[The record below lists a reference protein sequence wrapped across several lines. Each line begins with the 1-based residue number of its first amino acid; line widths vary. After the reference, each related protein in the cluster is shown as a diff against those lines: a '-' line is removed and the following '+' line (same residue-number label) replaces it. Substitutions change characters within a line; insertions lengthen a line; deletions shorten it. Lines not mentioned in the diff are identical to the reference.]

1 MDNLSGK
8 PQIMKK
14 VNSGLIKQIL
24 KEKGSATKAE
34 IAEST
39 GISATTIRTLLN
51 QLIRSSQI
59 VSLGFDESSGGRRAE
74 RYALNLRDNLALSFY
89 LKDNNLNYLVVNPLG
104 NVIEDSTI
112 KISEDNFQSFLEDFI
127 DDILKKYSIKVIGIG
142 VPGVVK
148 KGSYFAGRELSGW
161 KKFSIGEYIEK
172 KYSIPVILENDLNA
186 TALGFSLNYCK
197 EMNEKNKNHLNLIYI
212 RFSKN
217 GIGAGIIIDGK
228 LIHGESNFA
237 GEIGF
242 IPVGHKGHFNSVL
255 NDNTDDKTYID
266 IVSQVLAAINCIIN
280 PKFIVIGGEK
290 LRSNLTADIKKY
302 SRKYMADNIIPD
314 IILSKDSRKDFLTGM
329 AYLTIKLINSN
340 IKLINT

>member
-34 IAEST
+34 ISEST

-51 QLIRSSQI
+51 QLIESLEI

-74 RYALNLRDNLALSFY
+74 RYALNLIDNLVLSFY
-89 LKDNNLNYLVVNPLG
+89 FRGNNLSYLLADPLG
-104 NVIEDSTI
+104 NIIVDSTI
-112 KISEDNFQSFLEDFI
+112 EIREDNFQVFLEDFI
-127 DDILKKYSIKVIGIG
+127 DNILSKYPIKAIGIG

-148 KGSYFAGRELSGW
+148 NGSYFAGKELSGW
-161 KKFSIGEYIEK
+161 EKYSVGEYIEK

-186 TALGFSLNYCK
+186 TALGFSLNYSK
-197 EMNEKNKNHLNLIYI
+197 EMNISSKNDLNMIYI

-217 GIGAGIIIDGK
+217 GIGAGIITDGN

-242 IPVGHKGHFNSVL
+242 IPIGHKGHFEYIL
-255 NDNTDDKTYID
+255 NDDVDDKTYID
-266 IVSQVLAAINCIIN
+266 IVSQVLAIINCVIN

-290 LRSNLTADIKKY
+290 FRGNLTDDIKKC
-302 SRKYMADNIIPD
+302 SNKYMADNIIPE

-329 AYLTIKLINSN
+329 AYLTIKLMNSN

>member
-8 PQIMKK
+8 PQVMKK

-34 IAEST
+34 ISEST
-39 GISATTIRTLLN
+39 GISATTVRTLLN
-51 QLIRSSQI
+51 QLFKNSEI

-74 RYALNLRDNLALSFY
+74 IYALNLNDNLALSFY
-89 LKDNNLNYLVVNPLG
+89 LRGNNLNYLVVDPLE
-104 NVIEDSTI
+104 NVIKDSTTPI
-112 KISEDNFQSFLEDFI
+112 IEDDFQVIFEDFI
-127 DDILKKYSIKVIGIG
+127 DTILSKYPIKAIGIG
-142 VPGVVK
+142 VPGVVEN
-148 KGSYFAGRELSGW
+148 GSYFAGRELSGW
-161 KKFSIGEYIEK
+161 EKYNIGEYIEK
-172 KYSIPVILENDLNA
+172 KYNIPVILENDLNA
-186 TALGFSLNYCK
+186 AALGFSLNYSK
-197 EMNEKNKNHLNLIYI
+197 EMNISSKNDLNMIYI

-217 GIGAGIIIDGK
+217 GIGAGIITDGN

-242 IPVGHKGHFNSVL
+242 IPIGHKGHFERIL
-255 NDNTDDKTYID
+255 NDDIDDIPYID
-266 IVSQVLAAINCIIN
+266 LVSQVLAIINCVIN

-290 LRSNLTADIKKY
+290 FRNNLTDDIKKC
-302 SRKYMADNIIPD
+302 SNKYMADNIIPE